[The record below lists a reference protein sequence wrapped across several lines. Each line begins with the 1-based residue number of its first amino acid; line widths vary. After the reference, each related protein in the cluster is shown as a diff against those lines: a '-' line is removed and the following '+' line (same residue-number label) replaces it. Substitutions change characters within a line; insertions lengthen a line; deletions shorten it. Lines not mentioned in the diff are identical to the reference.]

1 MQDMESKSL
10 WSQISGE
17 AIQGDLKGKTLTMFN
32 NFHHSTF
39 AEFKKEYPNGLLLKK
54 ETIGDAGSHYKSYM
68 EDSTKFGIFNRADT
82 FEKLGGKKL
91 VFGIRHGE
99 KIIAVSKDYLTKN
112 VYYAFKSGDS
122 TVLVIYD
129 KDTETIN
136 AYETNYKL
144 KDGKIS
150 HKINQMELK
159 KFKSI
164 PVVTAYWFAWIS
176 FFSDTELIN

>member
-1 MQDMESKSL
+1 MLSKKIFLFFCFIVFVTS
-10 WSQISGE
+10 SV
-17 AIQGDLKGKTLTMFN
+17 
-32 NFHHSTF
+32 F
-39 AEFKKEYPNGLLLKK
+39 AQRPEPKKIEI
-54 ETIGDAGSHYKSYM
+54 IGDASSHYKRYM

-82 FEKLGGKKL
+82 FDKLGGKKL

-112 VYYAFKSGDS
+112 AYYAFKSGGS
-122 TVLVIYD
+122 TILVVYD

-144 KDGKIS
+144 KDGKILD
-150 HKINQMELK
+150 KINQMNLK